1 MYWEAALGTVGKFSC
16 TKDWSQGSHHGER
29 KKGSAERGERPQCL
43 DNIGK
48 SLWQEG
54 SPGPG
59 LESSGLRIGLAR
71 QELRMLGE
79 AEGQVCFD
87 L

>member
-1 MYWEAALGTVGKFSC
+1 MHQGLESGKSP
-16 TKDWSQGSHHGER
+16 WR
-29 KKGSAERGERPQCL
+29 KKERECRERGERPQCL

-79 AEGQVCFD
+79 AEGQVCFE